1 MLGFHFLRKL
11 RLRWTV
17 HVFGRRLKQ
26 KLKGHQAGGVFS
38 LVFPL
43 CSPLWHHRGLTG
55 KMCVLAHVLQRA
67 EQANGVRMNNF
78 HSWRV
83 SSPAGQRR
91 WGKSFFIREFFQNFK
106 MSTDLN
112 WTFSLFYNCLTFVH
126 FQLQCAFFHTTKFVV
141 LFKLPLLRVLALA
154 RQQLNRECFN
164 IAYGQLECTNWNEN
178 FLLCDSGTTC
188 VSSGDNRASDLS
200 VCYEVLLE

>member
-1 MLGFHFLRKL
+1 M
-11 RLRWTV
+11 
-17 HVFGRRLKQ
+17 
-26 KLKGHQAGGVFS
+26 FS

-55 KMCVLAHVLQRA
+55 RMCVLAHVLQRA

-78 HSWRV
+78 HSWKV

-126 FQLQCAFFHTTKFVV
+126 FQLQCAFFSHHKVCCFIQVTTAESSCTGKTTIKPRVFQHCKLAAGMHKLEWKFS
-141 LFKLPLLRVLALA
+141 ALW
-154 RQQLNRECFN
+154 FWD
-164 IAYGQLECTNWNEN
+164 T
-178 FLLCDSGTTC
+178 GTKC
-188 VSSGDNRASDLS
+188 ISSGDNRASDLS
-200 VCYEVLLE
+200 VCYKVLLE